1 MEEKKLKGY
10 PSIDKPWLKYYSE
23 EAINAPL
30 PECTIYEYLYEN
42 NKDYPKDIALEYM
55 GSKITFGE
63 LFVRIDECIK
73 SLTALNVKQ
82 GDIVTIALPSI
93 PEALYLVYALNK
105 MGAVANMI
113 HPLAGEN
120 EIVHYIN
127 EVNSDVA
134 VLFEGT
140 YNIVKNSLHAT
151 SLKKAVVVSA
161 GDSLPFGIKQ
171 LYMLKNKLP
180 KFSADEML
188 MNWKQFIGA
197 GRHTTVL
204 PVKKDSA
211 KMAIISHTG
220 GTTGEPKGV
229 MLSDRNVNALIWQLD
244 KNFKNQRQEKNLVV
258 LPPFVNYSL
267 VHGMLLPLTL
277 GVQVTLIPKYEAEK
291 FDEYVRKYKPNHI
304 SSIPPYLEA
313 FLANKK
319 LKTMDLSC
327 LKTIAYGGEAMNA
340 QKEQEV
346 NDLLRACGST
356 VKISKG
362 LGATEMVGAATT
374 TREECNTIGNV
385 GIPLVRINCK
395 IVEPETFT
403 ELPYNE
409 IGEICFAGDTL
420 MSGYYDNQEATDAI
434 IKYHP
439 DGIRWMHT
447 GDLGYVNE
455 DGVVFITGR
464 IKKILMTIGKDG
476 QVTKMFPDRIEK
488 VVMNHAAVALCCV
501 IGIPDDVRVNYPRA
515 YVILNK
521 EYEESQAMTESLLE
535 HCKENLPEYMIPE
548 EIVYRKEFPRTPRDK
563 VDYRALEREALKE
576 ERILYK

>member
-1 MEEKKLKGY
+1 MEEKKLTGY
-10 PSIDKPWLKYYSE
+10 PSIDKPWLKYYSD
-23 EAINAPL
+23 EAINHPL
-30 PECTIYEYLYEN
+30 PECTIYEYFYAN
-42 NKDYPKDIALEYM
+42 NKDYPNDIALEYM
-55 GSKITFGE
+55 GNKITYGQMFAY
-63 LFVRIDECIK
+63 IDSCVK
-73 SLTALNVKQ
+73 SLTALGVKT

-120 EIVHYIN
+120 EIVHYLN
-127 EVNSDVA
+127 EVDGDMA

-140 YNIVKNSLHAT
+140 YNIVKTSLHT
-151 SLKKAVVVSA
+151 TYLKKVVVVSA

-180 KFSADEML
+180 KFPADGIL
-188 MNWKQFIGA
+188 MNWKQFFSLGHDA
-197 GRHTTVL
+197 AVT
-204 PVKKDSA
+204 PVKKDST

-229 MLSDRNVNALIWQLD
+229 MLSDRNINALIWQLD
-244 KNFKNQRQEKNLVV
+244 VNFKNQRQEKNLVV

-267 VHGMLLPLTL
+267 VHAMLLPLTL
-277 GVQVTLIPKYEAEK
+277 GLQVTLIPKYEPDK

-313 FLANKK
+313 LLSNKK
-319 LKTMDLSC
+319 LMSMDLSC
-327 LKTIAYGGEAMNA
+327 IKTIAYGGEAMNT
-340 QKEQEV
+340 QKEQDV
-346 NDLLRACGST
+346 NNLLRACGSN

-362 LGATEMVGAATT
+362 LGSTEMVGAATT

-385 GIPLVRINCK
+385 GIPLARVNCK
-395 IVEPETFT
+395 IVAPETFD
-403 ELPYNE
+403 ELPYNQ
-409 IGEICFAGDTL
+409 IGEICFAGNTL
-420 MSGYYDNQEATDAI
+420 MIGYYHNEEATDAL

-464 IKKILMTIGKDG
+464 IKKILMTKGKDG
-476 QVTKMFPDRIEK
+476 IVTKIFPDRIEK
-488 VVMNHAAVALCCV
+488 VVMKHPGVALCCV
-501 IGIPDDVRVNYPRA
+501 IGIPDEVRVNYPRA
-515 YVILNK
+515 YVILSEGYAENQ
-521 EYEESQAMTESLLE
+521 ETTAALLA
-535 HCKENLPEYMIPE
+535 HCKEELPEYMIPE
-548 EIVYRKEFPRTPRDK
+548 EVIYRNDFPRTSRGK
-563 VDYRALEREALKE
+563 VDYRALEREAQKE
-576 ERILYK
+576 MKK